1 MAENIFPDLKN
12 ESLVKAMEA
21 IKANENPETQSA
33 FVTAA
38 LNAKYFAPVDIMDG
52 EGNLL
57 EGNGKMEVPKD
68 AKFNFKLI
76 VNNNGDQFFPLFTDI
91 EEFKKWN
98 KSEKIK
104 AIVVSFPQ
112 MANLVS
118 VKSDSV
124 KGMSINPLNQNLIFT
139 KELLDNILEHLKNQ
153 AVKSVSS
160 AEAGAA
166 PEAKKI
172 TVMFGKPTNIPD
184 SVMSSITK
192 TVAKHKEVNTAYFLM
207 MKQEEKEHYLFI
219 LDIDA
224 DAEKSKKIADSIC
237 SSVRLFL
244 TKFPVLVAPLKS
256 PIGENAPKVTEP
268 FYTKA

>member
-12 ESLVKAMEA
+12 GALVKAMEA

-33 FVTAA
+33 FVNAA
-38 LNAKYFAPVDIMDG
+38 LYAKYFTPVDIVDG
-52 EGNLL
+52 DGNFIEGT
-57 EGNGKMEVPKD
+57 GKMEVPKD

-76 VNNNGDQFFPLFTDI
+76 ANNNGDQFFPLFTDI

-104 AIVVSFPQ
+104 AIVVTFPQ

-118 VKSDSV
+118 VKSEEV
-124 KGMSINPLNQNLIFT
+124 KGLAINPMTHNLIFT
-139 KELLDNILEHLKNQ
+139 KELLDNLLEHLKKQ
-153 AVKSVSS
+153 AAKSVSS
-160 AEAGAA
+160 ADGGSA

-192 TVAKHKEVNTAYFLM
+192 TVSKHKEVNTAYFLM

-224 DAEKSKKIADSIC
+224 DAEKAKKIADSIC